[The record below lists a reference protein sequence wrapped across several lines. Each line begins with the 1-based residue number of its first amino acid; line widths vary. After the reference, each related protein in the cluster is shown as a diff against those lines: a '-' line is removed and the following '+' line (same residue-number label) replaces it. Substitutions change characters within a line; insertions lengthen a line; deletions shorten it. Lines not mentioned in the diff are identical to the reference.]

1 MHLCIVRNSELL
13 RPATTPNTRRST
25 DEDTMPG
32 TSLTSRSFYDR
43 AISSFEVPKVNM
55 ANRTFLQYSNAET
68 MHMTELSASCG
79 VAAEDP
85 FLNVCLLFCLMCMSQ
100 PNDFPQADTGFWRAP
115 ASPCSHAPSPTAC
128 PVKCMRGHGEW
139 FLIDE
144 ETAALP
150 RFALQSKREL
160 FKRVQVAHA
169 PRRRITRPATLHAPR
184 HSRRRGLTAL
194 PFAP

>member
-55 ANRTFLQYSNAET
+55 ANRTFLQYSNAKT

-85 FLNVCLLFCLMCMSQ
+85 FLNVCLLFCLRYACHSQ
-100 PNDFPQADTGFWRAP
+100 TTFLRQTQVSGVRQPRLVLTLLLPQRVRSSACEGTGSGF
-115 ASPCSHAPSPTAC
+115 
-128 PVKCMRGHGEW
+128 
-139 FLIDE
+139 
-144 ETAALP
+144 
-150 RFALQSKREL
+150 
-160 FKRVQVAHA
+160 
-169 PRRRITRPATLHAPR
+169 
-184 HSRRRGLTAL
+184 
-194 PFAP
+194 